1 MELLFVT
8 VIGACLGLIVRY
20 TMPNRGTYGLL
31 LLPAISAAATAITW
45 VALLWAG
52 QTFDGTWIWV
62 ASLAAAVIAPVVAA
76 ALLPRRRAEADAQL
90 FVQIPGGT
98 ASAARPSAPTST
110 SCAPSAESSTV
121 GSDSGWIS
129 TGASRPVLRHPGSA
143 ATH

>member
-8 VIGACLGLIVRY
+8 VIGAGLGLIVRY
-20 TMPNRGTYGLL
+20 LMPQRGTYGEL
-31 LLPAISAAATAITW
+31 LLPAIAASATAITW

-90 FVQIPGGT
+90 FVQISGGK
-98 ASAARPSAPTST
+98 A
-110 SCAPSAESSTV
+110 
-121 GSDSGWIS
+121 
-129 TGASRPVLRHPGSA
+129 
-143 ATH
+143 